1 VQLPLV
7 HVTLQ
12 AVWSTIVVLVRAIW
26 FVFSVANQFRVGAHW
41 SWRRW
46 DRLQLVPSWT
56 FFAPNPGRS
65 DLELYYRDVFEG
77 ERIGDWI
84 KVPLAEPLA
93 WISGIWYP
101 KKRSKKILLDAVQ
114 SLLTLADKLEEDP
127 NLIKITLPYLLLLHI
142 VNEIPKPPGVLL
154 RQFQVRESYGWF
166 TEREPRILLQS
177 EAHAV

>member
-1 VQLPLV
+1 LRSGSSSRWLISSGWAPIGHGGVGIGCNSCLRGHSSRP
-7 HVTLQ
+7 TPEG
-12 AVWSTIVVLVRAIW
+12 AIW
-26 FVFSVANQFRVGAHW
+26 NSI
-41 SWRRW
+41 
-46 DRLQLVPSWT
+46 
-56 FFAPNPGRS
+56 
-65 DLELYYRDVFEG
+65 EG